1 MKENKVKF
9 FFVEKIILDKL
20 EIFGLKLFEYKKSDV
35 NINLFLMEKKYENLV
50 IKVVELW
57 KDLFVNSIIMYW
69 LIVLGVDERG
79 IIVCVI
85 FKYVILC

>member
-1 MKENKVKF
+1 
-9 FFVEKIILDKL
+9 
-20 EIFGLKLFEYKKSDV
+20 
-35 NINLFLMEKKYENLV
+35 MEKKYENLV

-79 IIVCVI
+79 IIFVL
-85 FKYVILC
+85 FLNM

>member
-1 MKENKVKF
+1 
-9 FFVEKIILDKL
+9 
-20 EIFGLKLFEYKKSDV
+20 
-35 NINLFLMEKKYENLV
+35 MEKKYENLV